1 MLTLGTL
8 KTCLLVNLLFCAD
21 QLLSLFAMLM
31 INVSTY
37 LLLAKMLVS
46 CYHFFGLLRKFIFL
60 LSAVFVCN
68 REVQLSIYII
78 YLFKV

>member
-1 MLTLGTL
+1 MLTLVTL

-37 LLLAKMLVS
+37 MLHAKMLVFMLPLFWS
-46 CYHFFGLLRKFIFL
+46 SKKVFFVCFL
-60 LSAVFVCN
+60 LSAVL
-68 REVQLSIYII
+68 RSSIK
-78 YLFKV
+78 YLYYLPV